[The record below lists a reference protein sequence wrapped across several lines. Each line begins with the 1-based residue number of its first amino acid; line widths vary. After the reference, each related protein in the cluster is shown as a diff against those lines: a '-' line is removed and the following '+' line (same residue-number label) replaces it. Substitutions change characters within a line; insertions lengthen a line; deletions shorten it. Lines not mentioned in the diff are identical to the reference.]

1 MQHPGPGRRGAPP
14 ARAPTLRA
22 PPQVGAVQRNLIG
35 RLLTNTTLHKHMAAA
50 RETHGLLR
58 CALDFR
64 DRPRPPEPSDGG
76 SSIRVRAPAAAIP

>member
-1 MQHPGPGRRGAPP
+1 
-14 ARAPTLRA
+14 
-22 PPQVGAVQRNLIG
+22 VGAVQRNLIG

-58 CALDFR
+58 CALDLR

-76 SSIRVRAPAAAIP
+76 SSIRARDPAAAIP